1 MCVVCQIAI
10 TGAAAIASVVPAVG
24 STETTSSSAASS
36 QSVAANSDTQAL
48 SPVSL
53 WIDDMDVNAK
63 GCASPGE
70 TVTVTGSGFDVASN
84 SPKVFIAFGLFANQ
98 YPEASQVIAVEGSVK
113 SATSMSFVVPTASRF
128 GRSSIA
134 GSTLTVVWSS
144 NSTYGMGPKIPFE
157 VCAAGTTGGT
167 TGGTSQSGKSGSSGK
182 ATGTTVARSS
192 GTTTL
197 VGKKCAPAG
206 LTLTVYGTKVI
217 CKKSG
222 STLRWA
228 VAGK

>member
-10 TGAAAIASVVPAVG
+10 TGAAAVASVVPAVG
-24 STETTSSSAASS
+24 STETTSSPAASS
-36 QSVAANSDTQAL
+36 QSVAANSDTQAF

-53 WIDDMDVNAK
+53 RIDDMDVNTK

-70 TVTVTGSGFDVASN
+70 TVTATGSGFDVASN

-98 YPEASQVIAVEGSVK
+98 HPEASQVIAVEGSVK

-157 VCAAGTTGGT
+157 VCAAGTTGGA
-167 TGGTSQSGKSGSSGK
+167 SQSGKSGSSGN

-192 GTTTL
+192 GTTTV

>member
-1 MCVVCQIAI
+1 MCVICQIAM

-24 STETTSSSAASS
+24 STETTSSSAVSS
-36 QSVAANSDTQAL
+36 QSVSANSDTQAL

-53 WIDDMDVNAK
+53 RVDDIDVIR
-63 GCASPGE
+63 CASPGQ
-70 TVTVTGSGFDVASN
+70 TVTASGSGFDVASN
-84 SPKVFIAFGLFANQ
+84 SPKVFIAFGLFSGKH
-98 YPEASQVIAVEGSVK
+98 PEASQVISVEGSVK
-113 SATSMSFVVPTASRF
+113 SSTSMSFVVPAASRF
-128 GRSSIA
+128 GKSSIA

-144 NSTYGMGPKIPFE
+144 SNTYGMGPMIPFS

-167 TGGTSQSGKSGSSGK
+167 SNSGNSGPSDK
-182 ATGTTVARSS
+182 VTETTVAASS
-192 GTTTL
+192 SSSSKNAL

-206 LTLTVYGTKVI
+206 LTLNVYGTKVI

>member
-10 TGAAAIASVVPAVG
+10 TGAAVIASVVPAMG
-24 STETTSSSAASS
+24 STETASSSAVSS
-36 QSVAANSDTQAL
+36 ESVSAHSDTPAF

-53 WIDDMDVNAK
+53 RIDDMDVNAK

-70 TVTVTGSGFDVASN
+70 TVTATGSGFDVASN

-98 YPEASQVIAVEGSVK
+98 HPAASQVIAVEGSVK

-128 GRSSIA
+128 GKSSIA

-157 VCAAGTTGGT
+157 VCAAGTTGGK
-167 TGGTSQSGKSGSSGK
+167 SNSGKPSSSGK
-182 ATGTTVARSS
+182 TSVTTIAKSLS
-192 GTTTL
+192 GGISL
-197 VGKKCAPAG
+197 VGKNCAPVG
-206 LTLTVYGTKVI
+206 LNLNVNGVKIT

-222 STLRWA
+222 GSSRW
-228 VAGK
+228 VQVGK